1 MSELGN
7 FQLFNICATKP
18 YGTEVRENIEYIKIG
33 LSIPLIS
40 LLKNNDQ
47 IKNLNIQNGRLS
59 YTRDFLTF
67 YKNLDALK
75 KFEISRLFSQEL
87 NVDSN

>member
-1 MSELGN
+1 VSESEYNN
-7 FQLFNICATKP
+7 FM

-40 LLKNNDQ
+40 FLKNNDQ

-59 YTRDFLTF
+59 YNRDFLIF

-75 KFEISRLFSQEL
+75 KFEISRLFRQEL
-87 NVDSN
+87 NVDSD